1 MKTLLFCILTAFN
14 GVLWSQ
20 TYIDT
25 TTYKKADT
33 TTKIIRVSYDSILPN
48 DEHIYT
54 DSIIIEKIIEK
65 TDELTQLASKHQ
77 YEKLIMSLFALIFV
91 IIAIV
96 RKRKTK

>member
-1 MKTLLFCILTAFN
+1 MKKLLFCILTAFN

-20 TYIDT
+20 TYVDT

-48 DEHIYT
+48 NDHIYT

-65 TDELTQLASKHQ
+65 TDELTQLASKNQ
-77 YEKLIMSLFALIFV
+77 WEKLIISLFALIFI

>member
-14 GVLWSQ
+14 GVLLAQ
-20 TYIDT
+20 TYVDT
-25 TTYKKADT
+25 TTYKINDT
-33 TTKIIRVSYDSILPN
+33 TTKIIHVSHDSILAN

-77 YEKLIMSLFALIFV
+77 YEKLIMSLFALIFI